1 MFIIFGIGVDDVF
14 VFYDCWCFIDDV
26 NYLSLVYCLIDCYYR
41 VVKIIFVILVIIMVV
56 FFVSGMLLLLLVV
69 FFGLFIG
76 ILVGVNY
83 ICDLVYFLMVIV
95 LYLEKIR
102 FKIIKCYDWLSKK
115 VDCLKGIKCK
125 LDMCKKSENL

>member
-1 MFIIFGIGVDDVF
+1 MFGIFSILISFLLVNLVYWYIFSYEYFGFFYIILMFIIFGIGVDDVF

-95 LYLEKIR
+95 LYL
-102 FKIIKCYDWLSKK
+102 
-115 VDCLKGIKCK
+115 
-125 LDMCKKSENL
+125 